1 MTAVLHAPEVLPM
14 TPTRADTGNTQFFQL
29 PHGQLAYDDQGSGPL
44 IVALPGLGD
53 LRQTYRLLTPLLVS
67 AGYRVVTLDPR
78 GQGESSAVWP
88 DYSPAANGEDLS
100 ALLQHLDAGPAVL
113 VANSYSGGAAVWAAA
128 RTPERV
134 AAMVLI
140 GAFVRDPHVSLPQR
154 LMMWAALSGPW
165 KVSGWLTYFAT
176 LFRGGTPADQTAY
189 HRRLRDNLTEPGRF
203 AALQAMLRATRAPVE
218 AQLSAVRAPTL
229 VLMGSR
235 DPDFPDPGAE
245 GQFIARALRGQLTL
259 LEGAGHYPQAE
270 QPQRTASAV
279 LDFLREHR

>member
-1 MTAVLHAPEVLPM
+1 MTALLHAPEGTTM
-14 TPTRADTGNTQFFQL
+14 TPARSDTSSTQFFQL

-53 LRQTYRLLTPLLVS
+53 LRQTYRFLTPLLVS
-67 AGYRVVTLDPR
+67 AGYRVITLDPR

-88 DYSPAANGEDLS
+88 DFSPTANGDDLS
-100 ALLQHLDAGPAVL
+100 AFIKHLDAGPAIAL
-113 VANSYSGGAAVWAAA
+113 ANSYSGGAAVWAAA
-128 RTPERV
+128 QTPEQV
-134 AAMVLI
+134 AALVLI

-165 KVSGWLTYFAT
+165 KVNGWLTYFAT

-189 HRRLRDNLTEPGRF
+189 QKRLRANLQEPGRF

-218 AQLSAVRAPTL
+218 ATLPQVNAPTL
-229 VLMGSR
+229 VLMGSL
-235 DPDFPDPGAE
+235 DPDFPDPRAE
-245 GQFIARALRGQLTL
+245 GQFIAGALHGQLAV
-259 LEGAGHYPQAE
+259 LEGTGHYPQAE

-279 LDFLREHR
+279 LDFLRAQR